1 MSELESSKF
10 TIIEFFKTIV
20 LLIILLVTAWYAYKP
35 GLTGGFIFDD
45 YHSLK
50 KLVIIGGDINY
61 ENSLDYFKSSDTGPL
76 KRPISV
82 YSFLIDAQ
90 DWPAKAYSFKRT
102 NVILH
107 LFNGMLLFTLLWQ
120 ILSHNSQH
128 RSIRNMVTF
137 FATGFWL
144 LHPFLA
150 STTLYIVQR
159 MAMLPLT
166 FMLMGMIVYVW
177 GRLRHHHSKSI
188 LNYIIL
194 ITAVF
199 GGTLLAMLSKE
210 NGVLFLP
217 LMALFEVFIIQKYL
231 QLERL
236 PKIFRIF
243 VFYIPIVL
251 LGIAFMVALPGFMN
265 RYDVRDFTAF
275 ERQLSQF
282 RVLTDY
288 LYHLFIPKYFTYG
301 VFTDGFKWSQVWFL
315 PVSTLFSFIF
325 ICFLLIGAWLVR
337 NRYIWISFSIFFF
350 FIAHSIESS
359 IIPLE
364 MYFEHRNYVAALFFG
379 VPLSFGLIKL
389 ANKTKLYY
397 VIPISFLVFLG
408 FITFIRSSVW
418 SDNFK
423 LHSMT
428 MAKFPESV
436 RAATMTADFYARQ
449 GSFDWTMMV
458 LNQTI
463 ERHKNLSLQL
473 NRLQYLCNREGVT
486 ELQYENYFNQL
497 FKDFTK
503 VRFS

>member
-1 MSELESSKF
+1 MSELKSPKY
-10 TIIEFFKTIV
+10 TIFVFFKTIA
-20 LLIILLVTAWYAYKP
+20 LLIILLISAWYAYKP
-35 GLTGGFIFDD
+35 GLTGGYIFDD

-50 KLVIIGGDINY
+50 KLVIIDDDINVH
-61 ENSLDYFKSSDTGPL
+61 NSLDYLKSSDTGPL

-82 YSFLIDAQ
+82 FSFLLDAQ
-90 DWPAKAYSFKRT
+90 NWPAEAYSFKRT
-102 NVILH
+102 NVIIH
-107 LFNGMLLFTLLWQ
+107 LINGLLLFTIIWQ
-120 ILSHNSQH
+120 ILSHHPQH
-128 RSIRNMVTF
+128 RRIRNGIAF

-210 NGVLFLP
+210 NKILFLP

-288 LYHLFIPKYFTYG
+288 LYHLFIPKY
-301 VFTDGFKWSQVWFL
+301 
-315 PVSTLFSFIF
+315 
-325 ICFLLIGAWLVR
+325 
-337 NRYIWISFSIFFF
+337 
-350 FIAHSIESS
+350 
-359 IIPLE
+359 
-364 MYFEHRNYVAALFFG
+364 
-379 VPLSFGLIKL
+379 
-389 ANKTKLYY
+389 
-397 VIPISFLVFLG
+397 
-408 FITFIRSSVW
+408 
-418 SDNFK
+418 
-423 LHSMT
+423 
-428 MAKFPESV
+428 
-436 RAATMTADFYARQ
+436 
-449 GSFDWTMMV
+449 
-458 LNQTI
+458 
-463 ERHKNLSLQL
+463 
-473 NRLQYLCNREGVT
+473 
-486 ELQYENYFNQL
+486 
-497 FKDFTK
+497 
-503 VRFS
+503 